1 MANNYKTVTAG
12 VIPDYQDSDR
22 WVKSKAAMW
31 DGVLYQCKTRG
42 FRLWNDLVY
51 RTIHPSHTHT
61 EGRRSKLYAES
72 VNLFEDFDT
81 FVEWCL
87 EQHGYMNREVNG
99 KFWQLDKDLLVSGNK
114 NYGPDFCVFLPNDV
128 NSLFVTGRSQ
138 KSESGLPLGV
148 SLYQRDS
155 NQFIAQCQTNG
166 TRNGYLGKFSTVNEA
181 HAEWQKAKIGEIL
194 RHSGRDDLSDVVKE
208 ALFRR
213 AMGIQVDLLHDKETK
228 FY

>member
-1 MANNYKTVTAG
+1 MVDNYKTAPTITV
-12 VIPDYQDSDR
+12 PDYQDTEG
-22 WVKSKAAMW
+22 WVKSKAAVW
-31 DGVLYQCKTRG
+31 GGVLYQYKTRG
-42 FRLWNDLVY
+42 FRLWSDLVY
-51 RTIHPSHTHT
+51 RTVHSSHIYT

-72 VNLFEDFDT
+72 LNLFEGFES

-87 EQHGYMNREVNG
+87 EQHGYMNREDNG

-114 NYGPDFCVFLPNDV
+114 NYGPDLCVFLPNDV

-138 KSESGLPLGV
+138 KSKSDLPLGV
-148 SLYQRDS
+148 SFYQRDNS
-155 NQFIAQCQTNG
+155 QFVAQCQTNG
-166 TRNGYLGKFSTVNEA
+166 TRNGYLGKFPTMQEA

-194 RHSGRDDLSDVVKE
+194 RHSERDDLSDTVRE

-213 AMGIQVDLLHDKETK
+213 AVSIKADLIYEKETK